1 MLNRERLQRAQA
13 RMRQQQIDAY
23 LILTHDDYIYFFGE
37 DRYQPRAIILA
48 QGPPIVVTFVGEEEE
63 VKASLGVEDVRIF
76 GSVGQQIKDVV
87 QVMRQMAGGKETI
100 TVGVQMWFSTPAF
113 LLNLFQ
119 KANPQ
124 VKVVNIAS
132 VMDELRMV
140 KDESEVALMRRAGEI
155 AAIGMRTAVDTLKPG
170 VTENQ
175 AAGEIEYAMRRA
187 GGHGTATPVFVNS
200 GIRSGWLHGT
210 ATDKPI
216 EEGDLVVIDLVPR
229 YKGYCAN
236 LCRTFILGDPTTK
249 QQEIF
254 NTYRDAQAAGLQ
266 ALKPGAR
273 IRDIDT
279 AAKKVFDD
287 AGYGEFY
294 VSGMSHSIGLGFEET
309 PAPTIHPGDSGLQI
323 CEDMTV
329 TVGHPV
335 LSVPGTGGARLEDTF
350 HVMSYATKP
359 ITNFPSELGL
369 SNAS

>member
-1 MLNRERLQRAQA
+1 MLNRERLQRAQT
-13 RMRQQQIDAY
+13 RMREQNIDAY

-37 DRYQPRAIILA
+37 DRYQPRAIIPA
-48 QGPPIVVTFVGEEEE
+48 QGAPIVVTFTGEEEE
-63 VKASLGVEDVRIF
+63 VRAILGLEDVRIF

-124 VKVVNIAS
+124 VKVVNIAP
-132 VMDELRMV
+132 VMDELRMI
-140 KDESEVALMRRAGEI
+140 KDESEVAIMRRAGEI
-155 AAIGMRTAVDTLKPG
+155 AAIGMKTAVETLKPG
-170 VTENQ
+170 VTENR
-175 AAGEIEYAMRRA
+175 AAAEIEYAMRKA

-216 EEGDLVVIDLVPR
+216 ENGDLVVIDLVPR
-229 YKGYCAN
+229 YSGYCAN
-236 LCRTFILGDPTTK
+236 LCRTFVVGDPTTI
-249 QQEIF
+249 QQELF
-254 NTYRDAQAAGLQ
+254 NTYRDAQAAGIQ

-279 AAKKVFDD
+279 AAKSVFDK
-287 AGYGEFY
+287 AGYGAFY
-294 VSGMSHSIGLGFEET
+294 VSGMSHSIGLGFEES
-309 PAPTIHPGDSGLQI
+309 PAPTIHPGDSGI
-323 CEDMTV
+323 EIREGMTV

-350 HVMSYATKP
+350 HVSSDATKP
-359 ITNFPSELGL
+359 ITNFPLELAL
-369 SNAS
+369 PSAF

>member
-37 DRYQPRAIILA
+37 DRYQPRAIIPA

-87 QVMRQMAGGKETI
+87 QVMRQMAGGKETLTI
-100 TVGVQMWFSTPAF
+100 GVQMWFSTPAF

-124 VKVVNIAS
+124 VKVVNIAP

-170 VTENQ
+170 VTENR
-175 AAGEIEYAMRRA
+175 AAAEIEYAMRKA

-216 EEGDLVVIDLVPR
+216 EDGDLVVIDLVPR
-229 YKGYCAN
+229 YRGYCAN
-236 LCRTFILGDPTTK
+236 LCRTFVVGDPTTK
-249 QQEIF
+249 QQELF
-254 NTYRDAQAAGLQ
+254 NTYRDAQAAGIQ

-279 AAKKVFDD
+279 AAKTVFDK
-287 AGYGEFY
+287 AGYGAFY

-309 PAPTIHPGDSGLQI
+309 PAPTIHPGDSSIEIREG
-323 CEDMTV
+323 MTV

-350 HVMSYATKP
+350 HVSSDATKP
-359 ITNFPSELGL
+359 ITNFALELALTSE
-369 SNAS
+369 S